1 MTRIKIPENVVVS
14 NNPQTQPQATQ
25 ISNADLATALPAA
38 PSSTEPKDVHDVA
51 AETDRAT
58 SEVVKEESDETVA
71 GVKTEVTT
79 EPIIKQEGEDQIH
92 ETAIQKPRIQQKEAD
107 MSTPDKQVT
116 QGVNST
122 KIDNQ
127 EVLAAYHNL
136 FLIIYSRPPII
147 DTEDIS
153 NALRQA
159 ELLIKI
165 AGLYGSIQTIRPYL
179 NNCMSQYG
187 RDMYTAILADP
198 PRWLHLSLYLESA
211 PIFKEAIIHIVGRY
225 PFWPSSTVE
234 VRSARLFLNNH

>member
-1 MTRIKIPENVVVS
+1 VVS
-14 NNPQTQPQATQ
+14 NNPQTQPQAAQ
-25 ISNADLATALPAA
+25 ILNADQATALPAT
-38 PSSTEPKDVHDVA
+38 PSSTEPKDVHDLA
-51 AETDRAT
+51 AEIDKAT
-58 SEVVKEESDETVA
+58 SEVVKGEFDETVA
-71 GVKTEVTT
+71 GVKTEATT
-79 EPIIKQEGEDQIH
+79 EPIIKQGEDQIH
-92 ETAIQKPRIQQKEAD
+92 ETAIQEPKVQQKEVCI
-107 MSTPDKQVT
+107 SIPDKQVT
-116 QGVNST
+116 HGVNST
-122 KIDNQ
+122 KIDSQ

-165 AGLYGSIQTIRPYL
+165 AELYSSIQTIRPCL
-179 NNCMSQYG
+179 NNSMLQYG

-198 PRWLHLSLYLESA
+198 PRWLRLSLCLESA